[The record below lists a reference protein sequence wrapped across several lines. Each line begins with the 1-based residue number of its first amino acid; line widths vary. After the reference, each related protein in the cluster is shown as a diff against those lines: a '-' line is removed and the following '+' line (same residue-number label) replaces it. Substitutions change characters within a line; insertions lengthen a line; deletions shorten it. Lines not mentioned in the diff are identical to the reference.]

1 MKHAEHRFDPPLSS
15 GRLVKRYKRFFADV
29 VLDDGR
35 EVVAHCGNTGRMQG
49 LLEPDSRV
57 WVKHHDDPKRKL
69 KWSWQIASEGDVR
82 VGINTQLP
90 NALVAEAVS
99 LGQIP
104 ELRGYGG
111 IRREVR
117 YGTGSRIDLLLE
129 EHAEDPRA
137 CYVEVKNVTLIDGSV
152 ARFPDA
158 VTSRGLKHL
167 GELTTMVASGS
178 RAVMCYLIQRGDA
191 ETFGPAD
198 SIDPAYAQGLRD
210 AVSKGVEAIAWA
222 CEVTPEA
229 IQVIRPVPVSLDP
242 TA

>member
-1 MKHAEHRFDPPLSS
+1 MKHAEHRFEPQLCP

-35 EVVAHCGNTGRMQG
+35 EVVAHCMNTGRMQG

-69 KWSWQIASEGDVR
+69 KWSWQIATEGEIQ

-90 NALVAEAVS
+90 NALVAQAIA
-99 LGQIP
+99 LDQIP
-104 ELRGYGG
+104 ELQGYTSV
-111 IRREVR
+111 RREVR
-117 YGTGSRIDLLLE
+117 YGTGSRIDMLLE
-129 EHAEDPRA
+129 GHPEDPRA
-137 CYVEVKNVTLIDGSV
+137 CYVEVKNVTLTDDSI

-167 GELTTMVASGS
+167 GELTTMVKSGS
-178 RAVMCYLIQRGDA
+178 RAMMCYLIQRGDA
-191 ETFGPAD
+191 VSFEPAEA
-198 SIDPAYAQGLRD
+198 IDPAYALGLRD
-210 AVSKGVEAIAWA
+210 ALANGVEAVAWVCA
-222 CEVTPEA
+222 VSPTS
-229 IQVIRPVPVSLDP
+229 IRVSHSVPVNLSP

>member
-1 MKHAEHRFDPPLSS
+1 MKHAEHRFDPPLSP

-69 KWSWQIASEGDVR
+69 KWSWQIASEGETQ

-90 NALVAEAVS
+90 NALVAEAIA
-99 LGQIP
+99 LEQIP
-104 ELRGYGG
+104 ELRGYTSV
-111 IRREVR
+111 RREVR
-117 YGTGSRIDLLLE
+117 YGTGSRIDMLLE
-129 EHAEDPRA
+129 GHPEDPRA
-137 CYVEVKNVTLIDGSV
+137 CYVEVKNVTLIDGSI

-167 GELTTMVASGS
+167 GELTTMVNSGS
-178 RAVMCYLIQRGDA
+178 RAMMCYLIQRGDA
-191 ETFGPAD
+191 ASFEPAET
-198 SIDPAYAQGLRD
+198 IDPAYALGLRD
-210 AVSKGVEAIAWA
+210 AMSKGVEAVAWV
-222 CEVTPEA
+222 CEVTSTS
-229 IQVIRPVPVSLDP
+229 IRVSHAVPVSLTS

>member
-1 MKHAEHRFDPPLSS
+1 MKYAAHHFDPPLSP
-15 GRLVKRYKRFFADV
+15 GRLVRRYKRFFADV

-49 LLEPDSRV
+49 LLEVDSRV

-69 KWSWQIASEGDVR
+69 KWSWQIASEGETR

-90 NALVAEAVS
+90 NALVAEAVQ

-104 ELRGYGG
+104 ELRDYGS

-129 EHAEDPRA
+129 GHPDDPRP
-137 CYVEVKNVTLIDGSV
+137 CYVEVKNVTLVDGDV

-167 GELTTMVASGS
+167 GELTTVVASGA
-178 RAVMCYLIQRGDA
+178 RAVMCYLIQRADA
-191 ETFGPAD
+191 ESFEPAD
-198 SIDPAYAQGLRD
+198 AIDPAYATGLRD
-210 AVSKGVEAIAWA
+210 AAKNGVEAIAWA
-222 CEVTPEA
+222 CEVSAESIA
-229 IQVIRPVPVSLDP
+229 VVRPVPVNLTLP
-242 TA
+242 A

>member
-29 VLDDGR
+29 ILDDGR
-35 EVVAHCGNTGRMQG
+35 EVVAHCMNTGRMQG
-49 LLEPDSRV
+49 LLEPESRV

-90 NALVAEAVS
+90 NALVAEAVA

-104 ELRGYGG
+104 ELAGYASL
-111 IRREVR
+111 RREVR

-129 EHAEDPRA
+129 EHPDDPRP
-137 CYVEVKNVTLIDGSV
+137 CYVEVKNVTLVDGEI

-167 GELTTMVASGS
+167 GELSTMVSSGA

-191 ETFGPAD
+191 NLFAPAD
-198 SIDPAYAQGLRD
+198 RIDPAYGEGLRD
-210 AVSKGVEAIAWA
+210 AASRGVELIAWS
-222 CEVTPEA
+222 CDVTPESIA
-229 IQVIRPVPVSLDP
+229 VVGPVPVSLER